1 MRKYLIGGNWKC
13 NGTLAFAK
21 SFPVEVL
28 NSLKF
33 DPNKVEVMVAPTA
46 LHLLTVKDSI
56 TNQNVRVGT

>member
-28 NSLKF
+28 NALKF

-46 LHLLTVKDSI
+46 LHLLTVKNSI
-56 TNQNVRVGT
+56 TN